1 MEKKKYIFGSLF
13 IFIVTL
19 IIYKYKNKNKFTTKT
34 YNDNDD
40 FKSILKDLNKLMK
53 YENKNKKVITKQ
65 LKEIT
70 NLNKLQI
77 KHMKDVTNKNL
88 FNKNIEKHRLFIDT
102 HNINSEPLDRSNY
115 IYYLSGSS
123 EYGITNETG
132 GYSEFKNVIGFR
144 LVKAII
150 PNTNHVILDTRN
162 TIIIELG
169 SEFYNYK
176 GSTNTSESD
185 PGNGYIKFNNSTITS
200 ATKAYISK
208 TTSLDK
214 NINSILDGNTFLRIE
229 NDNNSSKYINFSIS
243 SVSVDDE
250 GANYRT
256 LNITKIGTS
265 SFSLSD
271 NDDLKVY
278 LLKLNNI
285 NDRDKKIKIILPTG
299 FYTTDT
305 MKNAFNTAVYSWSGE
320 SGTSTANTYT
330 ISVTFDYQKKHF
342 TFTMANNYEFKFKWT
357 ETNINSAQTVLGF
370 INKDTS
376 NFSNVINGDI
386 PPDMS
391 INYIDL
397 IIDEIPSIACKYNA
411 KGHKLIDRIGITSGL
426 GELLEYTQKW
436 DKDNENYFYPI
447 KLNQLSIKLLES
459 SHNHYYKSDRDHSFE
474 FEITIIKNTGDFNLN

>member
-19 IIYKYKNKNKFTTKT
+19 IIYKYKNKNRFTTKT
-34 YNDNDD
+34 YNDDD
-40 FKSILKDLNKLMK
+40 FKSILKDLSKLIK

-102 HNINSEPLDRSNY
+102 HNINSELLDRSNY

-162 TIIIELG
+162 TIIIEL
-169 SEFYNYK
+169 
-176 GSTNTSESD
+176 
-185 PGNGYIKFNNSTITS
+185 
-200 ATKAYISK
+200 
-208 TTSLDK
+208 
-214 NINSILDGNTFLRIE
+214 
-229 NDNNSSKYINFSIS
+229 NDTA
-243 SVSVDDE
+243 VT
-250 GANYRT
+250 G
-256 LNITKIGTS
+256 
-265 SFSLSD
+265 
-271 NDDLKVY
+271 
-278 LLKLNNI
+278 
-285 NDRDKKIKIILPTG
+285 DRDKKIKIILPTG

-305 MKNAFNTAVYSWSGE
+305 IKNAFNTAIYSWSGD
-320 SGTSTANTYT
+320 SGTSAANTYT
-330 ISVTFDYQKKHF
+330 ISVTFDFQKKHF
-342 TFTMANNYEFKFKWT
+342 IFTMANNYEFKFKWT

-411 KGHKLIDRIGITSGL
+411 KGYKLIDRIGITTGL

-474 FEITIIKNTGDFNLN
+474 FEITIIKNIEDFNLN

>member
-1 MEKKKYIFGSLF
+1 MEKKYIFSSLF
-13 IFIVTL
+13 IFIVIL
-19 IIYKYKNKNKFTTKT
+19 IIYKNKNKFTTKT

-40 FKSILKDLNKLMK
+40 LKSILKDLNKLMK

-77 KHMKDVTNKNL
+77 KHMKDVTNTNL

-102 HNINSEPLDRSNY
+102 HNIKGTLDRSNY
-115 IYYLSGSS
+115 TYHLNGSS

-150 PNTNHVILDTRN
+150 HNTNHVILDTRN
-162 TIIIELG
+162 TIIIELNDTAVTG
-169 SEFYNYK
+169 DR
-176 GSTNTSESD
+176 G
-185 PGNGYIKFNNSTITS
+185 KF
-200 ATKAYISK
+200 
-208 TTSLDK
+208 
-214 NINSILDGNTFLRIE
+214 
-229 NDNNSSKYINFSIS
+229 
-243 SVSVDDE
+243 
-250 GANYRT
+250 
-256 LNITKIGTS
+256 
-265 SFSLSD
+265 
-271 NDDLKVY
+271 
-278 LLKLNNI
+278 
-285 NDRDKKIKIILPTG
+285 IKIILPTG

-305 MKNAFNTAVYSWSGE
+305 MQNAFSNADYSWSGE
-320 SGTSTANTYT
+320 SGGAADTYT
-330 ISVTFDYQKKHF
+330 ISVTFDSQKKHF
-342 TFTMANNYEFKFKWT
+342 TFTMANNYEFKFKWSD
-357 ETNINSAQTVLGF
+357 TNTNSAQTVLGF
-370 INKDTS
+370 IKKDTS
-376 NFSNVINGDI
+376 DFSNVINGDI